1 MNQKSEKMRE
11 LLTHQLQKDLIYFAN
26 RKNKLLSYSEAGD
39 IASRMM
45 KHVDIDHPAFK
56 HKGTT
61 WLARIIVDNLPAP
74 PADEEKRN
82 L

>member
-1 MNQKSEKMRE
+1 MKEEPKDMRE
-11 LLTHQLQKDLIYFAN
+11 SLTHRLKADLVYFAN
-26 RKNKLLSYSEAGD
+26 RNSKSLSYAEAGD
-39 IASRMM
+39 IATRMM
-45 KHVDIDHPAFK
+45 KHADIDHPTFK

-74 PADEEKRN
+74 PADEEERN